1 MGKNVGLEKIQK
13 LSEPSS
19 ESELPQT
26 DLWNPEQTQ
35 GEKSVNSLILRGK
48 IQNFFIFL
56 FRVKLV
62 EIQIHSI

>member
-26 DLWNPEQTQ
+26 DLWNPEQSQ
-35 GEKSVNSLILRGK
+35 GENSVNSLILRGK